1 MKAFMNS
8 IDGIGLV
15 IVIVLLVWLLLRKS
29 WFAASRRPGLSGN
42 NKSAPEFGK
51 ALT

>member
-15 IVIVLLVWLLLRKS
+15 IVIVLLVWLLLRK
-29 WFAASRRPGLSGN
+29 
-42 NKSAPEFGK
+42 
-51 ALT
+51 